1 LLERRG
7 QFILAV
13 TVILSQIILMNLLIA
28 MMGFT
33 YEQVKEDEVH
43 SWRRWRCRLIEEH
56 SSLIRHAAETTPFS
70 VLCVMYKL
78 PQAALFW
85 LDRKLGCNRIGP
97 LDAALRIDD
106 EERVDYCMGPRRML
120 NVEPVARARSSRG
133 ERRRTV
139 SRRRWVM
146 PRFLGDEE
154 IAEPQ
159 LKCHAR
165 WRRDRTSAE
174 GEEEEEEQQKV
185 GAPKVYRRVQ
195 DAEVRLVQGQG
206 QMLERLRR
214 R

>member
-1 LLERRG
+1 
-7 QFILAV
+7 
-13 TVILSQIILMNLLIA
+13 MNLLIA

-43 SWRRWRCRLIEEH
+43 SSRRWRCRVYEEH

-70 VLCVMYKL
+70 VLCVLYKL

-85 LDRKLGCNRIGP
+85 LDRKLGCCNRQQVGP

-120 NVEPVARARSSRG
+120 NVEPVAPARSSRG
-133 ERRRTV
+133 ERRRIV

-174 GEEEEEEQQKV
+174 GEEEEEAQQKV

-206 QMLERLRR
+206 QILGRLRR
-214 R
+214 